1 MPVTGDTLTTET
13 RAAVLPEV
21 ATSARRGAGRGRAR
35 RDRDLR
41 RAPASRGDQRMPLAL
56 GSTAVLLLGALYCLL
71 PVAWVLIASTKDAA
85 ELFSTFTFA
94 PSTHLWDNI
103 VELTAYRD
111 GLYWRWMLNTAIYA
125 GVGAVISTYVSA
137 ISGYALAKYTFAG
150 KGVVFKVLLMG
161 VLVPGVILAIP
172 QYLLLAQ
179 AGLTNTYWSVL
190 LPQLISPYGIY
201 LARIYAAA
209 AVPTDVVESART
221 EGARE
226 LFIFHRIALPMMG
239 PGLVTIFLFQFV
251 AVWNN
256 FMLPYIM
263 LGNDELFPIT
273 VGLHGLLNQGASL
286 PAMYTLVITGALL
299 SVVPLIALFL
309 VLQRYW
315 RVDLAAGAVKA

>member
-299 SVVPLIALFL
+299 SVVPLIVLFL

>member
-21 ATSARRGAGRGRAR
+21 ATSAHRGAGRGRAR

-41 RAPASRGDQRMPLAL
+41 RAPASKGDQRMPLAL

-111 GLYWRWMLNTAIYA
+111 GLYWRWMLNTALYA

-226 LFIFHRIALPMMG
+226 LFIFHHIALPMMG

-299 SVVPLIALFL
+299 SVVPLIVLFL

>member
-1 MPVTGDTLTTET
+1 MTITNQT
-13 RAAVLPEV
+13 RAIVVPELV
-21 ATSARRGAGRGRAR
+21 EASESDDRRGGGSGGRGRGRGATDR
-35 RDRDLR
+35 RVPI
-41 RAPASRGDQRMPLAL
+41 AV
-56 GSTAVLLLGALYCLL
+56 GSTGVLLLGALYCLL
-71 PVAWVLIASTKDAA
+71 PVAWVLVASTKDAS

-111 GLYWRWMLNTAIYA
+111 GLYWRWMLNTALYA
-125 GVGAVISTYVSA
+125 GVGAIVSTYISA
-137 ISGYALAKYTFAG
+137 LSGYALAKYVFPG

-179 AGLTNTYWSVL
+179 VGLTNTYWSVL

-273 VGLHGLLNQGASL
+273 VGLSGLLNQGASL
-286 PAMYTLVITGALL
+286 PSMYTLVITGALL
-299 SVVPLIALFL
+299 SIVPLIVLFL

>member
-1 MPVTGDTLTTET
+1 MTLTDT
-13 RAAVLPEV
+13 RAATVPDLAP
-21 ATSARRGAGRGRAR
+21 ARRGKRSDDGRVRI
-35 RDRDLR
+35 
-41 RAPASRGDQRMPLAL
+41 APGA
-56 GSTAVLLLGALYCLL
+56 TAVLILGAVYCLL
-71 PVAWVLIASTKDAA
+71 PVVWVLVASTKDAS
-85 ELFSTFTFA
+85 ELFSTFTLA

-103 VELTAYRD
+103 VALTEYRD
-111 GLYWRWMLNTAIYA
+111 GLYWRWMLNTALYA
-125 GVGAVISTYVSA
+125 GVGSVVSTYISA
-137 ISGYALAKYTFAG
+137 ISGYALAKYAFPG
-150 KGVVFKVLLMG
+150 KGVVFKILLMG

-172 QYLLLAQ
+172 QYLMLAQ
-179 AGLTNTYWSVL
+179 VELTNTYWSVL

-209 AVPTDVVESART
+209 AVPTDVIESART

-226 LFIFHRIALPMMG
+226 LFIFHRIALPMMA

-273 VGLHGLLNQGASL
+273 VGLSGLLNQGASL
-286 PAMYTLVITGALL
+286 PAMYTLVITGSLL
-299 SVVPLIALFL
+299 SIVPLIVLFL